1 MATFEEQIEGLTG
14 ITISYSTTVPTQDQ
28 LTEFLK
34 NAVLDV
40 TRTSIAV
47 DPHST
52 FSFARASE
60 KQVNN
65 DYYKNTGQII
75 EVVRENGTSNDWRK
89 ARYIIPSDVSLVSE
103 VGSFNYASKFNPAYV
118 MLEEGLINVFPAPSE
133 NNAFKVYYI
142 NNKPVN
148 ANEEDLSYSD
158 TTIKYFPDR
167 LVHLVVLY
175 AAIKCLEAQMADF
188 NIQEEDFELATTTA
202 GTIEVFKARYQEW
215 LLTGQMAQQSSGGNQ
230 QKGGA
235 SNEEIMQTLRGMND
249 ER

>member
-89 ARYIIPSDVSLVSE
+89 LDILSLQM
-103 VGSFNYASKFNPAYV
+103 FLWF
-118 MLEEGLINVFPAPSE
+118 L
-133 NNAFKVYYI
+133 
-142 NNKPVN
+142 
-148 ANEEDLSYSD
+148 
-158 TTIKYFPDR
+158 R
-167 LVHLVVLY
+167 LVVL
-175 AAIKCLEAQMADF
+175 IMLQ
-188 NIQEEDFELATTTA
+188 NLI
-202 GTIEVFKARYQEW
+202 
-215 LLTGQMAQQSSGGNQ
+215 LLM
-230 QKGGA
+230 
-235 SNEEIMQTLRGMND
+235 LC
-249 ER
+249 